1 MEEKNLFSEKA
12 SAINAALVCLVLSV
26 IPFVLAYLCLMAYF
40 GLDAWSFGFPL
51 LAIGGL
57 MVLIALLMLVFGR
70 DSQICITDKRVYGKT
85 LLGKRVDLPLDSISS
100 VGLTNPLLQG
110 LSVSSN
116 SGNISF
122 YLISNRNKAHEILSK
137 LIIERQEKPKKTVVM
152 QETVQSSAD
161 EIKKFKELLDMGVI
175 TEEEFNAK
183 KKELLGL

>member
-1 MEEKNLFSEKA
+1 MKENNLFSEKA
-12 SAINAALVCLVLSV
+12 SATNVALVCLVLSI
-26 IPFVLAYLCLMAYF
+26 IPFVFAYLCLMAHF

-51 LAIGGL
+51 LVIGGL
-57 MVLIALLMLVFGR
+57 MVFLAFLMLVFGR

-137 LIIERQEKPKKTVVM
+137 LIIERQEKPKEKIVI
-152 QETVQSSAD
+152 QESYQSSAD
-161 EIKKFKELLDMGVI
+161 ELKKFKELLDIGAI
-175 TEEEFNAK
+175 TEEEFDIK